1 MEFVRRNTGYL
12 VQNSWQE
19 AAMRP
24 SLRVLSASLLAA
36 TIGMS
41 IFGGPDE
48 AVAFSSQTNER
59 GVLIPVGASGHDN
72 VGGLMPLPLWP
83 PARLHKEQCQRNH
96 RGRIACPDRAASSIK
111 R

>member
-1 MEFVRRNTGYL
+1 
-12 VQNSWQE
+12 
-19 AAMRP
+19 MRP

-36 TIGMS
+36 TMGMS

-48 AVAFSSQTNER
+48 AVAFSSQANGR
-59 GVLIPVGASGHDN
+59 GPMISVGASGRDT

-96 RGRIACPDRAASSIK
+96 RGRVACTDRAASSM
-111 R
+111 RR

>member
-1 MEFVRRNTGYL
+1 
-12 VQNSWQE
+12 
-19 AAMRP
+19 MRP

-48 AVAFSSQTNER
+48 AVAFSSQINER
-59 GVLIPVGASGHDN
+59 GVLTPVGASGHDT

-83 PARLHKEQCQRNH
+83 PSRLHKEQCQRNH
-96 RGRIACPDRAASSIK
+96 RGRIACPDRTASSMK

>member
-1 MEFVRRNTGYL
+1 
-12 VQNSWQE
+12 
-19 AAMRP
+19 MRP

-48 AVAFSSQTNER
+48 AVAFSSQADER
-59 GVLIPVGASGHDN
+59 GVLIPVGASGHDT

-96 RGRIACPDRAASSIK
+96 RGRIACPYRAASSMK